1 MDRIIV
7 QGSYGDF
14 FSILKDAFS
23 DDRARSDDMTVRKD
37 QPQSFVNYEAC
48 SVTAPCCFSIKG
60 TGLRLRKEERAIVR
74 EIKNE
79 V

>member
-1 MDRIIV
+1 
-7 QGSYGDF
+7 
-14 FSILKDAFS
+14 
-23 DDRARSDDMTVRKD
+23 MTVRKD